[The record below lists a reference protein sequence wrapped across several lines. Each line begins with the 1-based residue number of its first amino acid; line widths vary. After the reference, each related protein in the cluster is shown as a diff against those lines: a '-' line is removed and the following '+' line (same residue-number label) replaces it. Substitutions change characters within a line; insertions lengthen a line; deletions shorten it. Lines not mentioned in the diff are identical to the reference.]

1 MDLHPIADVCG
12 PRLAEVREWIAEGR
26 YPPPLAGDLV
36 PRDYLALVDDAG
48 GIEHLREHVE
58 ARYVITADMFG
69 VLAGPDELD
78 DAWAAFLHGDWL
90 RDLVTATPEEVVRVA
105 RLVAAV
111 ESLLERP
118 EPDEWRWQ
126 NRLRARAEHL
136 AALTREG
143 SEPHAFAIGALA
155 RLPPPA
161 PPA

>member
-1 MDLHPIADVCG
+1 MDRGGSLSTAA
-12 PRLAEVREWIAEGR
+12 PRRSRARATTSRWWTT
-26 YPPPLAGDLV
+26 P
-36 PRDYLALVDDAG
+36 G
-48 GIEHLREHVE
+48 GIDQLRANVE

-78 DAWAAFLHGDWL
+78 DAWAAFLRGDWL

-118 EPDEWRWQ
+118 EPAEWRWQ

-136 AALTREG
+136 AALTRPG
-143 SEPHAFAIGALA
+143 SEPHAFAEAALA
-155 RLPPPA
+155 ELPPA
-161 PPA
+161 

>member
-1 MDLHPIADVCG
+1 VDLHPIADVCG
-12 PRLAEVREWIAEGR
+12 PRLDEVRGWIAEGR

-48 GIEHLREHVE
+48 GIDQLRAHVE

-78 DAWAAFLHGDWL
+78 DAWADFLRGDWL

-118 EPDEWRWQ
+118 EPAEWRWR
-126 NRLRARAEHL
+126 NRVRARADHL
-136 AALTREG
+136 AALTRPG
-143 SEPHAFAIGALA
+143 SEPHAIAEAALA
-155 RLPPPA
+155 QVPPD
-161 PPA
+161 

>member
-1 MDLHPIADVCG
+1 VDLHPIADVCG
-12 PRLAEVREWIAEGR
+12 PRLEEVRGWIAEGR
-26 YPPPLAGDLV
+26 YPPPLEGDLV

-48 GIEHLREHVE
+48 GIDRLREHVE
-58 ARYVITADMFG
+58 ARYVISADMFG

-78 DAWAAFLHGDWL
+78 DEWAAFLRGDWL

-118 EPDEWRWQ
+118 EPEEWRWR

-136 AALTREG
+136 AALTRPG
-143 SEPHAFAIGALA
+143 SEAHGIATAALA
-155 RLPPPA
+155 QVPPD
-161 PPA
+161 